1 MAIRLKDNDAS
12 PMISINTTPLID
24 VMLVLLIML
33 IITIP
38 VELHS
43 INMDTPQNATTSS
56 PSSQQIVTIVIN
68 AANQFEIDHVP
79 LSQDELDQR
88 LQALAKLP
96 TPPEIHITPHSN
108 AQFNS
113 LAHVL
118 ATAQNL
124 KLTKIGIDDGS
135 DQ

>member
-43 INMDTPQNATTSS
+43 INMDTPDNATVS
-56 PSSQQIVTIVIN
+56 PSSTEQIVTIVIN
-68 AANQFEIDHVP
+68 ATNQFEIDHVV
-79 LSQDELDQR
+79 LSQDELDRR
-88 LQALAKLP
+88 LLALSKSP
-96 TPPEIHITPHSN
+96 TQPEIHITPNSN

-113 LAHVL
+113 LAHLL

-135 DQ
+135 E